1 MVTPSN
7 GRPMASRATLSV
19 DENSVTV
26 EITRK
31 GHDAAVLERVVD
43 LLDQLSGR
51 GMKVAAVVVAAA
63 LVGPAVASASEPPI
77 GGFLSVDE
85 AIRFQKQYFPPQAP
99 KLLRDRRATFF
110 HTKRPIW
117 VGRCHR
123 DKRPTVTCRFSL
135 KLLPDKAH
143 RKKNWFP
150 IRCRGRV
157 RARHRTDGSIVG
169 DVRTYRCATILP

>member
-1 MVTPSN
+1 
-7 GRPMASRATLSV
+7 
-19 DENSVTV
+19 
-26 EITRK
+26 
-31 GHDAAVLERVVD
+31 
-43 LLDQLSGR
+43 
-51 GMKVAAVVVAAA
+51 MKVAAVVVAAA
-63 LVGPAVASASEPPI
+63 LVGPAVASGSDSPV

-85 AIRFQKQYFPPQAP
+85 AIQFQKRYFPRAAP

-123 DKRPTVTCRFSL
+123 VNRPRVTCRFSL

-169 DVRTYRCATILP
+169 DVRTYRCVTSSRRRRERPNHPRSAVVPRATSERLDG